1 MPQTVFL
8 FDDSIKKNI
17 AFGVSEKEIDN
28 EKILNSVKLAN
39 LEEFCE
45 NAKFGIN
52 TKIGKNGARLS
63 GGQRQR
69 IGIARAI
76 YNNPEILIFD
86 EATVSLDN
94 LTEKKIITDIFENF
108 RDKTLIFVSHKKS
121 NFAYCNKVF
130 NVENFKN

>member
-1 MPQTVFL
+1 ML
-8 FDDSIKKNI
+8 
-17 AFGVSEKEIDN
+17 FGVSEKEIDN

-94 LTEKKIITDIFENF
+94 LTEKNYYRYF
-108 RDKTLIFVSHKKS
+108 
-121 NFAYCNKVF
+121 
-130 NVENFKN
+130 